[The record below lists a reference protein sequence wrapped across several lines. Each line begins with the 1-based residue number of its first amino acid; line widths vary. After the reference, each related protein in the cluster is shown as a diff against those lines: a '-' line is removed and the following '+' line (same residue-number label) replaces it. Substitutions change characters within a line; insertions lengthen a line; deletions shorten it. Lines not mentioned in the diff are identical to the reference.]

1 MDWSKVKS
9 VYMIGIKGVGMTML
23 AEFLAA
29 QGIKVEGSDG
39 PEHYFTEK
47 VLTKAKIKFYEQFSE
62 SNLPSDVDLIIYS
75 TAYNESNPEVKAAIN
90 SNKKVFTYAEALAK
104 VFNYRQGIAVCGSH
118 GKTTTTAW
126 LGFVMDK
133 LKMKPNVMVGSIVP
147 QFGGASLSNSSD
159 WLVIEA
165 DEYQNKLKQF
175 EPKAILLNNIDY
187 DHPDFYKTEKDYFQA
202 FADFVI
208 KLTAKGW
215 LVANFDDAN
224 VREVAKL
231 TKAKVIS
238 YAIESE
244 ADLMAS
250 DLAIQG
256 GRQYFKAKYNGEDL
270 GSFNISLL
278 GKHNVYNA
286 LAVIAS
292 VLEIG
297 ADLLGLRNA
306 LAEFNGTVRRME
318 YKGEY
323 KGARIYD
330 DYAHHPTEVKASIQ
344 AALEIKSG
352 APLYVVFH
360 PHTFTRTKALLDDF
374 AKSFTGVE
382 KLCVIEIYGSA
393 REIQGGVSS
402 NDLVEKIK
410 INNPKIIA
418 DYVPD
423 LPAAANW
430 LNHEIQGGETVV
442 LMGAG
447 DVNRL
452 ATEFLSLEYENNQ

>member
-23 AEFLAA
+23 AEFLVS

-39 PEHYFTEK
+39 PEHYFTEG
-47 VLTKAKIKFYEQFSE
+47 VLNKAKIKVYQQFSE
-62 SNLPSDVDLIIYS
+62 NNLPSDVDLIIYS
-75 TAYNESNPEVKAAIN
+75 TAYNESNLEVRAALN

-126 LGFVMDK
+126 LGFVMDR
-133 LKMKPNVMVGSIVP
+133 LNMKPNVMVGSIVP

-165 DEYQNKLKQF
+165 DEYQNKLKYF

-187 DHPDFYKTEKDYFQA
+187 DHPDFYKTERDYVQA
-202 FADFVI
+202 FADFVV

-215 LVANFDDAN
+215 LVANFDDVN

-238 YAIESE
+238 YALESE
-244 ADLMAS
+244 ADLIAS
-250 DLAIQG
+250 DLAVQG
-256 GRQYFKAKYNGEDL
+256 GRQYFKVKYNNEDL
-270 GSFNISLL
+270 GSFNTSLL

-292 VLEIG
+292 ALEIG
-297 ADLLGLRNA
+297 ADLLGLRSA

-323 KGARIYD
+323 KGAKIYD

-344 AALEIKSG
+344 AALEIKPD

-402 NDLVEKIK
+402 NDLIEKIR

-430 LNHEIQGGETVV
+430 LNHEIQGEEIVV

-452 ATEFLSLEYENNQ
+452 ATEFLSLKYENN